1 MNVLIYTYGNHK
13 IGMGHVYRM
22 SNLASLLKKRGYN
35 ILFLMPSWAEGIKKI
50 REEGWKIKE
59 ISVDLFEQ
67 EHVYKR
73 LLGAQFFD
81 CIIADALN
89 VSKNIMKLFGEKG
102 KLLLSLDNIGV
113 GRFFSDILINI
124 LYRTEPRLMK
134 PKIEINS
141 FDYLILN
148 ENFKKYNLKEKSINK
163 EVKKI
168 LITQG
173 GSDTYG
179 VVPKIMDELNKLPME
194 LECDVLVGPAFKHHK
209 ELISSIRNSDLKI
222 NIVENI
228 RKTWELFYN
237 VDMAI
242 SGGGMTLFELLCV
255 GVPCIVLTQE
265 YKELE
270 TINYLNE
277 LKLIDLLGLH
287 EKLHEGDILN
297 ASIGLINNCNRRLEM
312 SEKGKKVIDGG
323 GCERTADLIEE
334 CLSTGGNRCKY

>member
-1 MNVLIYTYGNHK
+1 MDVLIYTYGNHK
-13 IGMGHVYRM
+13 MGMGHIYRM
-22 SNLASLLKKRGYN
+22 LNLASVLKKRGHE
-35 ILFLMPSWAEGIKKI
+35 ILFLMPAWAEGVKKV
-50 REEGWKIKE
+50 REEEREMIE
-59 ISVDLFEQ
+59 IPVEFFE
-67 EHVYKR
+67 EKNVYKQ
-73 LLGAQFFD
+73 LLKDCIFD

-89 VSKNIMKLFGEKG
+89 VSEDIMKLFSEKG
-102 KLLLSLDNIGV
+102 KLLLSLDNIGD
-113 GRFFSDILINI
+113 GRFYSDILINI

-148 ENFKKYNLKEKSINK
+148 ENFKKFNLKEKIVNK
-163 EVKKI
+163 EVNKI

-179 VVPKIMDELNKLPME
+179 VVPKIMAELNKLPMD
-194 LECDVLVGPAFKHHK
+194 LECDVLVGSAFKHHE
-209 ELISSIRNSDLKI
+209 ELISSIQNSDLKI

-228 RKTWELFYN
+228 TKTWELFYN

-277 LKLIDLLGLH
+277 LKLIDMLGLY

-297 ASIGLINNCNRRLEM
+297 ASIELINNYNRRLEM
-312 SEKGKKVIDGG
+312 GEKGKKVIDGG
-323 GCERTADLIEE
+323 GCERTIDLIEE
-334 CLSTGGNRCKY
+334 CLSTGGNRCRY

>member
-1 MNVLIYTYGNHK
+1 MDVLIYTYGNHK
-13 IGMGHVYRM
+13 MGMGHVYRM
-22 SNLASLLKKRGYN
+22 SNLASVLKKRGHE

-50 REEGWKIKE
+50 REEGWKIKD
-59 ISVDLFEQ
+59 ISIAFFEQ

-73 LLGAQFFD
+73 LLGARFFD

-89 VSKNIMKLFGEKG
+89 VSKNIMKLFSEKA
-102 KLLLSLDNIGV
+102 KLLLSLDNIGD
-113 GRFFSDILINI
+113 GRFYSDILINI
-124 LYRTEPRLMK
+124 LYRTESRLMK

-148 ENFKKYNLKEKSINK
+148 ENFKKFNLKEKIVNK
-163 EVKKI
+163 KVNKI

-194 LECDVLVGPAFKHHK
+194 LECDVLIGSAFKHHK
-209 ELISSIRNSDLKI
+209 ELTSSIRKSDLKI
-222 NIVENI
+222 NIMENI
-228 RKTWELFYN
+228 RGTWDLFYN
-237 VDMAI
+237 GDMAI

-265 YKELE
+265 HKELE

-277 LKLIDLLGLH
+277 LKLIDMLGLY
-287 EKLHEGDILN
+287 EKLHKGDIFN
-297 ASIGLINNCNRRLEM
+297 ASIGLLNNYNRRLEM
-312 SEKGKKVIDGG
+312 GEMGKKVIDGG
-323 GCERTADLIEE
+323 GCERTIDLIDE
-334 CLSTGGNRCKY
+334 CLGTGGNRCRY